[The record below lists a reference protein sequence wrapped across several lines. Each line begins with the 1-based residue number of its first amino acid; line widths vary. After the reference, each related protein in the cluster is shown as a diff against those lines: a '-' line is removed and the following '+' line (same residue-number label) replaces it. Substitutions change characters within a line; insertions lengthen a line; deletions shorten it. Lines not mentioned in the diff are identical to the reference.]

1 MQNEPAI
8 RGYVVGPGEGV
19 PGRSRDVK
27 ASGRSTGGSLTV
39 MEFAIEGGPPR
50 HTHTRE
56 DESFFVLTGTLD
68 VECGGDRFEARPG
81 SFVFLPRNLPH
92 VFRSV
97 GGPATGLL
105 IATPGGL
112 DDYFADLRA
121 ALDANADQ
129 AELRTIQDAY
139 GIVPS

>member
-1 MQNEPAI
+1 MSNEPVI

-19 PGRSRDVK
+19 PGRGPDVK

-39 MEFAIEGGPPR
+39 IEFAIDGGPPR

-56 DESFFVLTGTLD
+56 DESFHVFTGALD
-68 VECGGDRFEARPG
+68 VQCGDDRFEARSG

-92 VFRSV
+92 AFRSV
-97 GGPATGLL
+97 GGPATALL

-112 DDYFADLRA
+112 DDYFA
-121 ALDANADQ
+121 ALHTAMDANADS
-129 AELRTIQDAY
+129 AELKTIMDAY
-139 GIVPS
+139 GIMLS